1 MATTA
6 TSTPVREPFQL
17 GIPKSAK
24 YRVFCDCLSILLTQS
39 VLLDQIALRDC
50 RVDPGTDR
58 ALWTLACPLC
68 RLHKETIL
76 AGIPCRSFVSLPAH
90 ASVRGATTEPP
101 RRKVVA
107 QGQTETTGKLVG
119 GASSVA

>member
-6 TSTPVREPFQL
+6 ATSSVREPFQL

-24 YRVFCDCLSILLTQS
+24 YRVFCNRLSILLTQS
-39 VLLDQIALRDC
+39 VLLDQIALRYG

-58 ALWTLACPLC
+58 APWTLACPLC
-68 RLHKETIL
+68 RLRMETIL
-76 AGIPCRSFVSLPAH
+76 AGIPCRSFASLPAH
-90 ASVRGATTEPP
+90 ASVRWATTEPP

-107 QGQTETTGKLVG
+107 QGQTETNGKLVG